1 MTGEDRARLDTG
13 GAGQAGWLDR
23 AEEHGRMRVA
33 AISTLCLVAA
43 GLIAGIGWMVF
54 GLV

>member
-1 MTGEDRARLDTG
+1 MTGEDRARFNTE
-13 GAGQAGWLDR
+13 GAGQHDW
-23 AEEHGRMRVA
+23 HGPQQRKSL
-33 AISTLCLVAA
+33 ISTLCLVAA